1 MRTGCRLMALAV
13 APLLLAGRADAAEPV
28 DLELVLAADASGSI
42 DDGEIRL
49 QREGYAAAI
58 TSGEILQAI
67 GVGYLGR
74 IAVTYVEWGAENS
87 QAVVAPWQV
96 IDGPA
101 SAAAFAQTLR
111 TIPRQAFGR
120 NAIGSV
126 IDFAQR
132 QIEGNAFPGERL
144 VIDVSADSAYSWN
157 GVPLALARE
166 RALEAGIT
174 INGLAVLCR
183 SCSGRP
189 ARRRS
194 RGRVRQADHRRP
206 GQLRGHRRR
215 RHQLRRRGAQ
225 EAAARNRRARA
236 GRATRTGCGR
246 TRLTGEPRASVYL
259 AGTPW

>member
-1 MRTGCRLMALAV
+1 MRHGIRAMALA
-13 APLLLAGRADAAEPV
+13 LLVGAGTALAAEPV

-42 DDGEIRL
+42 DEGEIRL

-101 SAAAFAQTLR
+101 SAAAFADILR
-111 TIPRQAFGR
+111 STPRQAFGR

-126 IDFAQR
+126 IAFAQR
-132 QIEGNAFPGERL
+132 QIETNAYQGERL
-144 VIDVSADSAYSWN
+144 VIDISADSAYSWN
-157 GVPLALARE
+157 GVPLALARA

-183 SCSGRP
+183 TCSGRP
-189 ARRRS
+189 AGGDLEAEFARKIIGGPAS
-194 RGRVRQADHRRP
+194 FVVTADGDTSFADAVRKKLLLEIAGLVPSGPHA
-206 GQLRGHRRR
+206 
-215 RHQLRRRGAQ
+215 RGA
-225 EAAARNRRARA
+225 
-236 GRATRTGCGR
+236 
-246 TRLTGEPRASVYL
+246 V
-259 AGTPW
+259 TPG

>member
-1 MRTGCRLMALAV
+1 MALAV
-13 APLLLAGRADAAEPV
+13 GFLLLAGRADAAEPV

-49 QREGYAAAI
+49 QREGYSAAI

-67 GVGYLGR
+67 GVGYLGK

-101 SAAAFAQTLR
+101 SAAAFAETLR
-111 TIPRQAFGR
+111 TTPRQAFGR

-132 QIEGNAFPGERL
+132 QIEGNAFSGERL

-166 RALEAGIT
+166 RALEVGIT

-189 ARRRS
+189 AGGDLEDEFARRIIGGPASFVVTVDGDISFADAVRKKLLLEIAGLVPG
-194 RGRVRQADHRRP
+194 GRYAP
-206 GQLRGHRRR
+206 G
-215 RHQLRRRGAQ
+215 
-225 EAAARNRRARA
+225 AAAP
-236 GRATRTGCGR
+236 G
-246 TRLTGEPRASVYL
+246 
-259 AGTPW
+259 